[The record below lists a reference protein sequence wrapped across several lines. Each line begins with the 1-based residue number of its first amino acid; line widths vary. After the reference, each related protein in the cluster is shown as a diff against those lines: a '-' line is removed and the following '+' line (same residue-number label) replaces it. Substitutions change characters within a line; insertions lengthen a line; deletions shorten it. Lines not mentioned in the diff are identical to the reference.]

1 MATYSAVTVVNKTL
15 AADTV
20 DTVNL
25 SQPATHLLVANLDHS
40 GTTIYFTFADATKG
54 TLNPT
59 VAGDNCYAVSHGPH
73 GVISLPMSGV
83 PIQVKLISGGIQR
96 YSVMVI

>member
-15 AADTV
+15 TADTV

-25 SQPATHLLVANLDHS
+25 SQPATHLLIANLDHT

-54 TLNPT
+54 TVAPT

-83 PIQVKLISGGIQR
+83 PIQVKLISAGAQR
-96 YSVMVI
+96 YSVQVI